1 MIANSTVIRRAI
13 AGIAAALFVAG
24 AGSAHAQVKL
34 AAQYTISVARI
45 PIGEI
50 KWSLDLSADRYT
62 ATASGHASGVLR
74 VLASGEGTLEAH
86 GLVKDG
92 ALSPTE
98 FTAKT
103 KSDGDN
109 ADIRMVLDGGA
120 VKDLDASTPPPSE
133 DRVPLTDAHRQ
144 GVTDPLS
151 AVMIASAGN
160 GDVLSAD
167 ACKRTLPVF
176 DGRRRFDLALSYK
189 RMDKVKADKGY
200 DGPVVVCAVTFKA
213 IAGHRASSPLVKYLS
228 GGRDIELWLAPV
240 AGTRLLAPFRLQ
252 VASMLG
258 NLVVAADT
266 FEATTPARAE
276 LVGAKAN

>member
-1 MIANSTVIRRAI
+1 
-13 AGIAAALFVAG
+13 
-24 AGSAHAQVKL
+24 
-34 AAQYTISVARI
+34 
-45 PIGEI
+45 
-50 KWSLDLSADRYT
+50 
-62 ATASGHASGVLR
+62 VLR